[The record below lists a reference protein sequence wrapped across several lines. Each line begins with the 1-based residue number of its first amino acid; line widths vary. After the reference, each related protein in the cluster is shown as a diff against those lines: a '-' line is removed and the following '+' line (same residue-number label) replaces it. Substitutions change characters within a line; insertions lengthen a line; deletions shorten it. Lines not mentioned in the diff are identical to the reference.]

1 MNRDP
6 IEEEGDLNLYRFA
19 ANNAVAFVDPFG
31 RSWLALQPPPRRS
44 NDSISWRRAA
54 LCFNELCNSLSGGD
68 LLTPDGRIMLGSTC
82 KLEEFKNWRMIPGNG
97 GTLEPIREGV
107 PVDFVY
113 WPGGAWKVPNWGTLY
128 VMCDCDG
135 KPSQW
140 TVGQKSPFGSSP
152 KWEYGK
158 PRPRGFEGMPPPY
171 LVVPPQPGPPPP
183 VQIPTPPYTGG
194 PINTP
199 PIIVIR

>member
-1 MNRDP
+1 VYRFSSKELHVNSGLYYYGYRWYHPNLQRWMNRDP

-31 RSWLALQPPPRRS
+31 RSWL
-44 NDSISWRRAA
+44 
-54 LCFNELCNSLSGGD
+54 GD

-194 PINTP
+194 LINTP